1 MALEADWDER
11 KAYANLKKH
20 GISFAEAATVFGD
33 TLSVTIPDPLHSVG
47 EDRFVTLGVSFRKR
61 LLAVV
66 HADRGEMVRIIS
78 ARLATRRERETYEEG
93 T

>member
-1 MALEADWDER
+1 MALETDWDER
-11 KAYANLKKH
+11 KAYENLKKY
-20 GISFAEAATVFGD
+20 GVSFAEAATVFGD

-47 EDRFVTLGVSFRKR
+47 EDRFVTLGLSFRRR

-66 HADRGEMVRIIS
+66 HADKGETIRIIS
-78 ARLATRRERETYEEG
+78 ARHATRRERCTYEEG

>member
-20 GISFAEAATVFGD
+20 GASFAEAATAFGD

-47 EDRFVTLGVSFRKR
+47 EDPFVTLGLSFRGR

-66 HADRGEMVRIIS
+66 HADSGESIRIIS
-78 ARLATRRERETYEEG
+78 ARLATRREREAYEES